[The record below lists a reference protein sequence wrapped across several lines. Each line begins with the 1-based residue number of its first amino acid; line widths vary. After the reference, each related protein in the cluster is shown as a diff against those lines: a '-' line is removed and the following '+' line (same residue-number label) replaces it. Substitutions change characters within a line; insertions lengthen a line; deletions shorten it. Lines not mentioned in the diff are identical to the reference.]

1 MILILS
7 PSPFIAKQVQHYK
20 EDISKMARKND
31 PVANIRQINNIITRD
46 HQRKDILKK
55 NEEKKQDICDEK
67 VRLERV

>member
-1 MILILS
+1 
-7 PSPFIAKQVQHYK
+7 
-20 EDISKMARKND
+20 MARKND